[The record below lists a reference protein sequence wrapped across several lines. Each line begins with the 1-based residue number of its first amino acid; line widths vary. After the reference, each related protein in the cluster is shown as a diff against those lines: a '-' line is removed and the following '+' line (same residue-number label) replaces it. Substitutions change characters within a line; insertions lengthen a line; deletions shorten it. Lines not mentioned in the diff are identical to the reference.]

1 MSTSTS
7 SLSSLLS
14 SLNSSTSPSSSSGS
28 SGSTISFSG
37 LGSGLDIQGIVDA
50 LVNAEGQPKQ
60 QLLQQQLSGYNTTL
74 SAIGQLKSGVSSVQT
89 AADAL
94 QNLDTFRTRSTTVSD
109 STILSASAAPGTA
122 VGTYQVQVQQLAT
135 ADKWASSGFT
145 SDTSTVGSGQL
156 AISSGGTT
164 FNVSV
169 AATDTLANIRD
180 NINAASGNTNVQA
193 SIVNVDNGSGGTVS
207 KLVLTS
213 KATGT
218 ANAIN
223 VAVTDSDGNNTDAS
237 GLSILASNNM
247 TELSTPKDA
256 IITVDGMQVTRS
268 SNTISDAVTGLT
280 LNLNKA
286 AVGTNVAVT
295 VGVDNTPVISALQT
309 FVKNYNTMQSTYSS
323 LTSYDQSSKKAGALL
338 GDPLARGVFDSLRSM
353 LGDNLVPGATSIKNL
368 ADIGIQIDKNGVM
381 TLDTTK
387 ATSALTADPNA
398 VQKLLTDPTQGLASR
413 VDGVLNPYLQF
424 GGVFDSR
431 VQSLNTQISQ
441 NNQQQADLQDRL
453 KQYRATLTKEYT
465 AMDTMVGQMNST
477 LAYLNKIG

>member
-14 SLNSSTSPSSSSGS
+14 SLNSSTSSSSSSG
-28 SGSTISFSG
+28 GANISFSG

-60 QLLQQQLSGYNTTL
+60 QLLQQQLNGYNTTL
-74 SAIGQLKSGVSSVQT
+74 SAIGKLKSGVSGVQT

-109 STILSASAAPGTA
+109 SSILSATAASGTA
-122 VGTYQVQVQQLAT
+122 LGTYQVQVQQLAT
-135 ADKWASSGFT
+135 ADKWASSGFAA
-145 SDTSTVGSGQL
+145 DTSTVGSGQL
-156 AISSGGTT
+156 SITSGGTT

-180 NINAASGNTNVQA
+180 NINAASSNTNVQA
-193 SIVNVDNGSGGTVS
+193 SIVNVDNGSGGTVA

-223 VAVTDSDGNNTDAS
+223 VSVTDSDGNNTDAS

-247 TELSTPKDA
+247 TQLSTPQDA

-268 SNTISDAVTGLT
+268 TNTVSDAVTGLT
-280 LNLNKA
+280 LNLSKA
-286 AVGTNVAVT
+286 AVGTDVAVT
-295 VGVDNTPVISALQT
+295 VGVDNTPVISALQD
-309 FVKNYNTMQSTYSS
+309 FVKNYNTLQSTYSS
-323 LTSYDQSSKKAGALL
+323 LTSYDQASKKAGALL
-338 GDPLARGVFDSLRSM
+338 GDPLARGVFDSLRGM

-381 TLDTTK
+381 TLDKSK
-387 ATSALTADPNA
+387 AEAALTADPNA
-398 VQKLLTDPTQGLASR
+398 VQTLLTDSTQGLATR
-413 VDGVLNPYLQF
+413 VDNLLNPYLQF

-431 VQSLNTQISQ
+431 EQSLNNQISQ
-441 NNQQQADLQDRL
+441 NNQQQIALQDRL
-453 KQYRATLTKEYT
+453 KQYRATLTKQYT

-477 LAYLNKIG
+477 LAYLSKIG